1 MNGLITYAQKEK
13 GIASQPTSEER
24 LTYFTFSKIQISPKE
39 EMEVNSLFLIIKE
52 QSIASPREKNE
63 YNICYTSGQNL
74 PWFRFIFLLPGNSKD
89 YENECL

>member
-1 MNGLITYAQKEK
+1 
-13 GIASQPTSEER
+13 
-24 LTYFTFSKIQISPKE
+24 
-39 EMEVNSLFLIIKE
+39 MEVNSLFLIIKE

>member
-13 GIASQPTSEER
+13 GIASQPTSEDK
-24 LTYFTFSKIQISPKE
+24 YKIQISPKE

-63 YNICYTSGQNL
+63 YNICYTSSQNL
-74 PWFRFIFLLPGNSKD
+74 PWFRFIFLLPGNGKD
-89 YENECL
+89 YENEFL